1 VCDMKTLHRGKLA
14 TNPKIISVRPLTR
27 DDLGVLVEKRPVQG
41 VVKTFRDSHHRVA
54 RLVAAGLRPDEVALR
69 SGYTNTRILTLK
81 GDPAF
86 QELVAQYRERVTE
99 KFEEEVSSFFE
110 VATANMLKA
119 EVMLSDKIDEAI
131 DANEFLP
138 TKDLIAISEGRAD
151 RFGYPKQKSVTQTNI
166 NVDFASA
173 LEAAA
178 RRSGRSN
185 VIDASPNAPA
195 GNAPR
200 PRVLSPSTPS
210 ANQMP
215 QANIAGI
222 RRRA

>member
-1 VCDMKTLHRGKLA
+1 MKTLHRGKLA
-14 TNPKIISVRPLTR
+14 TNPKILAVRPLTR
-27 DDLGVLVEKRPVQG
+27 DDLSVLVEKRPAQG
-41 VVKTFRDSHHRVA
+41 IVKTFRDSHHRIA
-54 RLVAAGLRPDEVALR
+54 RLVASGIRNDQICLHGGVSITRLCTLR
-69 SGYTNTRILTLK
+69 N
-81 GDPAF
+81 DPAF
-86 QELVAQYRERVTE
+86 AELVSQYRERVTE

-110 VATANMLKA
+110 VATSNMLKA
-119 EVMLSDKIDEAI
+119 EVMLGDKIDAAI
-131 DANEFLP
+131 ESDEFLP

-185 VIDASPNAPA
+185 VIDAVPVSPARDITS
-195 GNAPR
+195 R
-200 PRVLSPSTPS
+200 PRVGLTPS
-210 ANQMP
+210 LPAAQPTP
-215 QANIAGI
+215 QANVAGI